1 MFGNKNLPLLHLR
14 VISGCSLN
22 LIYRWLAKARVGLP
36 TGTLRNLEF
45 GEVHDEADFRIP
57 ESSGESGSFFVSEKT
72 LKTEKIAD
80 IMKILRLP
88 DLKYRLRE
96 YDGKMSE
103 KNGKQKNI

>member
-1 MFGNKNLPLLHLR
+1 MMKQTSGYLR
-14 VISGCSLN
+14 AQEN
-22 LIYRWLAKARVGLP
+22 P
-36 TGTLRNLEF
+36 
-45 GEVHDEADFRIP
+45 EV
-57 ESSGESGSFFVSEKT
+57 FFVSEKT

-80 IMKILRLP
+80 IMKILRLS